1 MTFGPQYIKL
11 AEPGSEGGEKSAPRR
26 VSVFFNSTANTIPD
40 GSCVSVD
47 TSDVSFGKG
56 ASMQPSNGT
65 ADAFNV
71 LGISDRDVAPGEWG
85 PVVTYGVK
93 VGCLTAGLI
102 VDEAAAVSSTTAGKV
117 WGAGVGVGDAD
128 HNYVGFA
135 LGSSYA
141 TDSLVDLFIILG

>member
-26 VSVFFNSTANTIPD
+26 VSVFFNSTANTITD
-40 GSCVSVD
+40 GTCVSID

-71 LGISDRDVAPGEWG
+71 IGVTDRDVAPGEWG

-93 VGCLTAGLI
+93 VGCIAAGAAPI
-102 VDEAAAVSSTTAGKV
+102 GDEAAVVTSTTVGAI
-117 WGAGVGVGDAD
+117 WGAGVGVADPDA
-128 HNYVGFA
+128 NYVGFA
-135 LGSSYA
+135 
-141 TDSLVDLFIILG
+141 